1 MLPLRRNHVVNWTG
15 HLPIVPMLGLCLT
28 ERRISG
34 GRTYELASADNY
46 PLHPLDGLREAPDR
60 KRVAIR
66 NADGAA
72 RSVRAI
78 Y

>member
-1 MLPLRRNHVVNWTG
+1 VDA
-15 HLPIVPMLGLCLT
+15 C
-28 ERRISG
+28 
-34 GRTYELASADNY
+34 
-46 PLHPLDGLREAPDR
+46 PLHPLDGRREAPDS
-60 KRVAIR
+60 KRVGIR

>member
-1 MLPLRRNHVVNWTG
+1 MR
-15 HLPIVPMLGLCLT
+15 
-28 ERRISG
+28 
-34 GRTYELASADNY
+34 ELACVDDW
-46 PLHPLDGLREAPDR
+46 PLHPLDGRREAPDR
-60 KRVAIR
+60 KLVAIR